1 MAEIDKGLPNVRQS
15 VKIPSPDEQVEIQ
28 TEVQESM
35 PSPENTEIT
44 ENEDGSVE
52 VDFDPGAVSPES
64 GDDHYAN
71 LADLLPDSI
80 LEPIGSELYANFTDY
95 KESRREWER
104 SYTKGLDLLG
114 FQFEQRTRPFQG
126 ASGATHP
133 VLAEAVTQFQ
143 AQAYK
148 ELLPANGPIRT
159 QILGKA
165 DVMKQ
170 DQAQRVKEFMNF
182 QIMDVMKEYEP
193 EFDQMLFYLPLAGS
207 TFKKVYYDDLLGRA
221 VSKFV
226 TADDLVVPYSATSL
240 EDAEAICHVLKISA
254 NDLRKQQV
262 SGFYRDIDLG
272 KPYAEETE
280 LKKKER
286 ELEGTRATGYQKN
299 NPIYTLIEC
308 HVDLDLEGFEDRGQ
322 DGMPTGIKIPYI
334 VTIDNGTRKV
344 LSIRRNYKVDDPKKT
359 KVQYFVHFKFL
370 PGLGFYGFGLI
381 HMIGGLTRAATS
393 ALRQLIDA
401 GTLSNLP
408 SGFKQRGIRVRD
420 DAQSLQPGEWRDV
433 DAPGG
438 NLKDAFMNLPY
449 KEPSQ
454 TLLHLMGVCVQAGQR
469 FASIADMQ
477 VGDGNQQA
485 AVGTTVALLERG
497 SRVMSAI
504 HKRLYASMKNE
515 FVLLSNVFSTYL
527 PPVYPYDVVGGERQI
542 KQTDFDDRIDILP
555 VADPNIFSATQR
567 VSIAQT
573 ELQLAQSNPQ
583 MHNMYEAYRDM
594 YEAIG
599 VKNIDQILPPPPQPQ
614 PKNPAL
620 EHIDAIGGKPFQA
633 FTGQDH
639 RAHIAAHI
647 AFMATNMA
655 KNNPVIMASLEKNIF
670 EHIALMADEQVQ
682 LEFKDKIE
690 RMQQIQQDLAQNP
703 QIQQQMQMNPQL
715 QQGMKQEADN
725 LAIEIEARKAVLIAE
740 MTEDFLNE
748 EKKVSGDF
756 GNDPI
761 AKLRARELDLKAQ
774 DNLRKQKEDEARINL
789 DKSKM
794 LMNRDIQEDKM
805 EQNEDLALLRA
816 ATSIEKQKM
825 SNRAKAKSDATKR
838 FDVKKLKGPR
848 S

>member
-794 LMNRDIQEDKM
+794 LMNRDVQDDKM

-825 SNRAKAKSDATKR
+825 SNEARMRSDRIKR
-838 FDVKKLKGPR
+838 KDVKTLKGPR
-848 S
+848 R